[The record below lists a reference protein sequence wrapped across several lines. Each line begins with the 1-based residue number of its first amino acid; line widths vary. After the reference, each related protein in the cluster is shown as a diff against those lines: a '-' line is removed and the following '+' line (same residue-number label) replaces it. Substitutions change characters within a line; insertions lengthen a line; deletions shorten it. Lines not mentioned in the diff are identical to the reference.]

1 MKPSNFDF
9 RLWNKR
15 SNSYWEFDDSKQKII
30 LRNDN
35 IWEIELWSGVC
46 DKNGTKIFE
55 GDIVKFS
62 AYPYYYRVG
71 LIGSAWCIISKE
83 RTNELRDIEIL
94 TLKNGRLELLEVAGN
109 IHENK
114 DLLEKE

>member
-1 MKPSNFDF
+1 MKPSNFIY

-15 SNSYWEFDDSKQKII
+15 DNSYWTFDDDEKQRII
-30 LRNDN
+30 PSNDN
-35 IWEIELWSGVC
+35 VWEIELWSGC
-46 DKNGTKIFE
+46 RDKNGAKIFE

-94 TLKNGRLELLEVAGN
+94 TLNNGKLELLEVVGN
-109 IHENK
+109 IHENA
-114 DLLEKE
+114 DLL